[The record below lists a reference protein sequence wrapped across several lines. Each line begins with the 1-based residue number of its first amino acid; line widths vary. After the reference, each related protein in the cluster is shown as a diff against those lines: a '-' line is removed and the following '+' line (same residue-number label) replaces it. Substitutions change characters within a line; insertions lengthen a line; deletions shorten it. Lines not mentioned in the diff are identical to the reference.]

1 MKDKDSIGAHLRVLR
16 GGLQREIYYGSLRIV
31 AAGENHQPF
40 DVEAV
45 AYEED
50 TWLIMSA
57 DPKVC
62 EPEEHP
68 IRLMTD
74 LINTEPI
81 PVGSVLVKGRSPLRF
96 LAVVHDVDQEP
107 TWKESWIEKALQGI
121 FKEAEDR
128 QLKSLAVPMLG
139 TRHGRLQPTRFIYL
153 LDRALKKSKTK
164 HLQRLWLI
172 TPPHTS
178 RDIIDNLNR
187 EDAEE

>member
-1 MKDKDSIGAHLRVLR
+1 VKVKDNIRAHLRVVH
-16 GGLQREIYYGSLRIV
+16 GGLQREVYYGSLRIV
-31 AAGENHQPF
+31 AAGEKHQPF
-40 DVEAV
+40 GVEAISF
-45 AYEED
+45 EED

-81 PVGSVLVKGRSPLRF
+81 PVGSVLVKGKSPLKF

-107 TWKESWIEKALQGI
+107 TWKESWIEKALRGI

-128 QLKSLAVPMLG
+128 RLKSIALPLLG
-139 TRHGRLQPTRFIYL
+139 TRHGKLLPTRFIHL
-153 LDRALKKSKTK
+153 LDRALKQSKLE
-164 HLQRLWLI
+164 HLRRLWLV
-172 TPPHTS
+172 TPPGFDHDLI
-178 RDIIDNLNR
+178 DILGRIND
-187 EDAEE
+187 